1 MKKIIV
7 VILILLFSLG
17 VFVSYDKH
25 FKYYLGKEYKNEIT
39 LLLENEIPKSMKE
52 VDGLF
57 KKIENEKDSLDKKNL
72 ADLGINTILFYFY
85 SELIEVTQKY
95 TDIKKDLPNTDF
107 DVDLIMVL
115 YPYLKANNVDIK
127 KLKSFLDYCDTM
139 QTEIDNKYLKPVNK

>member
-7 VILILLFSLG
+7 VILILLFSLS
-17 VFVSYDKH
+17 VFISYDKH

-72 ADLGINTILFYFY
+72 ADLGINTILFDFY

-107 DVDLIMVL
+107 DVDLII
-115 YPYLKANNVDIK
+115 NCI
-127 KLKSFLDYCDTM
+127 
-139 QTEIDNKYLKPVNK
+139 

>member
-72 ADLGINTILFYFY
+72 ADLGINTILFDFY

>member
-1 MKKIIV
+1 MTSILNIILVKNIKMK
-7 VILILLFSLG
+7 L
-17 VFVSYDKH
+17 
-25 FKYYLGKEYKNEIT
+25 EYKNEIT

-72 ADLGINTILFYFY
+72 ADLGINTILFDFY

>member
-17 VFVSYDKH
+17 VFISYDKH

-72 ADLGINTILFYFY
+72 ADLGINTILFDFY

>member
-7 VILILLFSLG
+7 VILILLFSLS
-17 VFVSYDKH
+17 VFISYDKH

-72 ADLGINTILFYFY
+72 ADLGINTILFDFY